1 MKRTQEKKQMEK
13 GQYGYIK
20 RRIQYEI
27 AVSFVGF
34 AIIAGIYFLG
44 ILLYKNNRNI
54 FTVLAVMF
62 VLPIAKHVVAVL
74 VLLGKKSLSMERWQE
89 LEVIASKKQGV
100 FLYDNVISS
109 KEKLHCFPVIYVEN
123 KHVFVY
129 HEKGEKRE
137 WETYITQFLSSVALV
152 EKVWG
157 RSEWAE
163 FLKRVRAA
171 DYVKVYEKLT
181 ELQKKDRKDNDEK
194 ILQSIKDYSL

>member
-1 MKRTQEKKQMEK
+1 MDK
-13 GQYGYIK
+13 GQYGYVK

-44 ILLYKNNRNI
+44 ICLYKNNRNI

-62 VLPIAKHVVAVL
+62 VLPIAKHVVAIL
-74 VLLGKKSLSMERWQE
+74 VLLGKKSLSIERWQE
-89 LEVIASKKQGV
+89 LEAISAKKQGV

-109 KEKLHCFPVIYVEN
+109 KEKLHCFPVMYVEN
-123 KHVFVY
+123 KNVFVY
-129 HEKGEKRE
+129 HEKGDKRE
-137 WETYITQFLSSVALV
+137 WETYITQFLSSAALV
-152 EKVWG
+152 EKVWV
-157 RSEWAE
+157 SSDWEE
-163 FLKRVRAA
+163 FLNRVRGA
-171 DYVKVYEKLT
+171 DYKKVYEKLT